1 MEILERIKNLKKTI
15 QIVDELADELT
26 MVLDAKNLIVKNQ
39 EYKLSSLKDEIRSN
53 TLKIDEI
60 IEEYNANIKS

>member
-1 MEILERIKNLKKTI
+1 MEILQKIENLKKTI

-26 MVLDAKNLIVKNQ
+26 IALDAKNLRAENQ
-39 EYKLSSLKDEIRSN
+39 EHKLSSLKEEIRSN
-53 TLKIDEI
+53 VLQIDEI